1 MKILFIAC
9 YSPLIN
15 NSAAIETLQYLNK
28 LSEIKGNEVHLLTVN
43 FPNNS
48 IYYDEGLRSMMDEN
62 IKIHLVD
69 GGIIFKRLMPRKISN
84 IDGIER
90 KKTSLKTNIVKSK
103 KILRKIKN
111 VLVIPDMYYGWAKKA
126 GKYGKNLM
134 EKEKFDVIFSMH
146 EPPSSHLCAYYI
158 KKEYSDIPWI
168 TYWSDPW
175 LKDST
180 REKSFFI
187 KKIFEKKM
195 EKDIVSLA
203 DKFIF
208 VTEANKNEYLKDY
221 KMLNGNLKKTFILNR
236 GFDAKLYERLSYEEI
251 PKLIKKDKLNM
262 IYTGEIFSKLRNIRP
277 FIKALEEIRAEDKE
291 SYNKLNILFFGNI
304 DDSEGKK
311 RLEQLEV
318 AKVSPRIP
326 FDEALKYMLNG
337 DVLLLFGNKNSK
349 QIPAKIYDYFGAK
362 GRVFVI
368 YGDKNDPIKGI
379 VESHDKCIA
388 TENISENIKEGIYKL
403 IELYKNKEIECEPD
417 YNYEWNSI
425 VERLNNILEGRD

>member
-9 YSPLIN
+9 YSPIIN

-28 LSEIKGNEVHLLTVN
+28 LSEIEGNEVHLLTVN
-43 FPNNS
+43 FPSDS
-48 IYYDEGLRSMMDEN
+48 IYYDEALQDMMNEN

-69 GGIIFKRLMPRKISN
+69 GGIVFKRLMPRKNSN
-84 IDGIER
+84 IDLI
-90 KKTSLKTNIVKSK
+90 KANKISLKNNIGKRR

-111 VLVIPDMYYGWAKKA
+111 ALVIPDMYYGWARKA
-126 GKYGKNLM
+126 GKYGEELM
-134 EKEKFDVIFSMH
+134 KSEKFDIIFSMH

-158 KKEYSDIPWI
+158 KKKYKDVPWI

-180 REKSFFI
+180 REKSFFL
-187 KKIFEKKM
+187 KKIIEKKM
-195 EKDIVSLA
+195 EKEIVNLA

-208 VTEANKNEYLKDY
+208 VTEANRNEYLKDY
-221 KMLNGNLKKTFILNR
+221 KMLKEDVKKTFILNR

-251 PKLIKKDKLNM
+251 PKLIKKDSLNI
-262 IYTGEIFSKLRNIRP
+262 IYTGEIFSKLRDIKP
-277 FIKALEEIRAEDKE
+277 FIKALEEIKEEDKE
-291 SYNKLNILFFGNI
+291 SYNMLNVLFFGNI
-304 DDSEGKK
+304 DDNYGKK
-311 RLEQLEV
+311 RLENLEI
-318 AKVSPRIP
+318 ATVSPRIP

-362 GRVFVI
+362 GRIFVI
-368 YGDKNDPIKGI
+368 YGDENDPIKRI
-379 VESHDKCIA
+379 VENNEKCIV
-388 TENISENIKEGIYKL
+388 TENTSKSIKNNIYEL
-403 IELYKNKEIECEPD
+403 IELYKNKQIESNPD